1 MVIGHRGPRDLA
13 MLWMEWVRREP
24 PSIGAHATVATTND
38 MARQLTMLR
47 PTRPN
52 LGGSLLRTE
61 LPIMTR
67 R

>member
-1 MVIGHRGPRDLA
+1 
-13 MLWMEWVRREP
+13 
-24 PSIGAHATVATTND
+24 